1 MPTDPTPI
9 PSPCTSVCR
18 IDPANGLCEGCLRT
32 RQEIAAWRDAGD
44 AERLAILERLKA
56 RRRASGRLGA
66 AGSRPR
72 RRARVSAP

>member
-1 MPTDPTPI
+1 MPPVPTPI

-18 IDPANGLCEGCLRT
+18 IDPANDLCEGCLRT

-56 RRRASGRLGA
+56 RRRAAGRTSA
-66 AGSRPR
+66 ADARPR
-72 RRARVSAP
+72 RRSRVSAP